1 MKINKD
7 VMFSIAKVVSEQSYA
22 KRKQV
27 GAVISTRNGVILTG
41 YNGTP
46 TGTHNKCENDDWTT
60 LDSVI
65 HAEQNCI
72 LKAAKEGVSI
82 EGSKVFV
89 TLSPC
94 VRCAAMLLQCGVSEV
109 WYLHE
114 YKDLSGVQLLNE
126 NGIPCTKYFVQT
138 PCTKHQILP

>member
-1 MKINKD
+1 MNNSNEVIVKINKD

-109 WYLHE
+109 WYLYE

-126 NGIPCTKYFVQT
+126 NRIPCM
-138 PCTKHQILP
+138 KHD

>member
-1 MKINKD
+1 MNNSNEVIVKINKD

-89 TLSPC
+89 TLSP
-94 VRCAAMLLQCGVSEV
+94 
-109 WYLHE
+109 
-114 YKDLSGVQLLNE
+114 
-126 NGIPCTKYFVQT
+126 
-138 PCTKHQILP
+138 